1 MDRIKLCLL
10 PFFLVFF
17 ITGLPTQSYAESE
30 EAEGDT
36 EELGTIVVTA
46 SRYAEGIEEV
56 PASVT
61 VIDGEEIEARKAVAL
76 DETLGTAAGLGVFR
90 QGSLGEESNIRLR
103 GAEYN
108 HVLVLIDGVKA
119 NSPLDGAF
127 DFGDILA
134 EQIDRVEVVRGCMSA
149 LYGSEAMGGVVN
161 ILSARGTGPT
171 RYSLLLEGGSR
182 GTFRASASVQGQTDR
197 VRYSFGGSR
206 TDENTHSERDTFSAN
221 AFNGHVEIDLGGST
235 MLQVTSRYLGS
246 EKELGIFF
254 YWPGDPADS
263 DIPSQD
269 GTITFTHDPNRDLER
284 ERLFSSIGLI
294 HELYDWWTLEVKG
307 GLVLDDLYENNE
319 IDPDAEHV
327 TMSGRLN
334 MDARRLVATVQNRF
348 WIGDLDTIVAGFEYT
363 DERFML
369 NEYGTVN
376 TAGYGQAPDFDQTP
390 DFVNVDER
398 RRNSAFFLQN
408 NFHWDESLFVS
419 AGVRVDYSDDYGTVV
434 SPRGAVAYHFHRTD
448 TRLRA
453 GVGTGFRAPTFY
465 ELYYSP
471 FGDPTLDP
479 EEPPL
484 DPEES
489 ISYEAGF
496 DQGLLDRRVRIGA
509 TVFYIDYNELIR
521 TNPDYVP
528 GVPGL
533 YWLINTGEAFSRG
546 VEAEIRILPLE
557 GLELGAAYTYLETE
571 DLDTGEELP
580 IRPRHQTHLSATYR
594 RGPILARVDAH
605 LVGSHFDDLPY
616 IDIHGDLFT
625 PGRRDGYSHLDLAL
639 SYTLEE
645 PFRWIDELTPHIRL
659 SNILDEDYEAVG
671 GLPAPGFSTIVGLR
685 ASF

>member
-1 MDRIKLCLL
+1 MDRFKLYLL
-10 PFFLVFF
+10 PFLLVLF
-17 ITGLPTQSYAESE
+17 ITGLPTQSYAEPE

-36 EELGTIVVTA
+36 EELGTVVVTA

-76 DETLGTAAGLGVFR
+76 DEILGSAAGLHIFR

-103 GAEYN
+103 GAAYN

-119 NSPLDGAF
+119 NSPLTGAF

-161 ILSARGTGPT
+161 ILSSRGKGPN
-171 RYSLLLEGGSR
+171 RYSLLVEGGSR
-182 GTFRASASVQGQTDR
+182 GTLRASASVQGQTDR

-221 AFNGHVEIDLGGST
+221 AFNGNVEIDLSDST
-235 MLQVTSRYLGS
+235 VLRVSGRYLGS

-254 YWPGDPADS
+254 YWPGDPVD
-263 DIPSQD
+263 PSLPSMD
-269 GTITFTHDPNRDLER
+269 GPITFTHDPNRDLER

-307 GLVLDDLYENNE
+307 GLILDDLYENNE
-319 IDPDAEHV
+319 IDPDAEYV
-327 TMSGRLN
+327 TMSERLS

-363 DERFML
+363 DERLML
-369 NEYGTVN
+369 DEYGTLDSV
-376 TAGYGQAPDFDQTP
+376 GYFPP
-390 DFVNVDER
+390 EPPIRIEER
-398 RRNSAFFLQN
+398 RRTSAFFLQN
-408 NFHWDESLFVS
+408 NFQWDESLFVS
-419 AGVRVDYSDDYGTVV
+419 AGVRVDHSDDYGTVV
-434 SPRGAVAYHFHRTD
+434 SPKGAVAYHFHCTD

-465 ELYYSP
+465 ESHHPL
-471 FGDPTLDP
+471 FGNSTLDP
-479 EEPPL
+479 EE
-484 DPEES
+484 S
-489 ISYEAGF
+489 VSYEAGF
-496 DQGLLDRRVRIGA
+496 DQGFLDRRVRLGA
-509 TVFYIDYNELIR
+509 TVFYIDYNELIG
-521 TNPDYVP
+521 TNPDFNPLALP
-528 GVPGL
+528 GEPES
-533 YWLINTGEAFSRG
+533 YWLINVGEAFSRG
-546 VEAEIRILPLE
+546 VEAEVRILPLE

-594 RGPILARVDAH
+594 RGPVMARVDAL
-605 LVGSHFDDLPY
+605 LVGSHFDDLTY
-616 IDIHGDLFT
+616 IDIDGDLFT
-625 PGRRDGYSHLDLAL
+625 PGRRSGYSLLDLAL

>member
-1 MDRIKLCLL
+1 MDRFKLCLL
-10 PFFLVFF
+10 SFFLVLF
-17 ITGLPTQSYAESE
+17 ITGLPTQSYAEQE

-36 EELGTIVVTA
+36 EELGTVVVTA

-76 DETLGTAAGLGVFR
+76 DETLGSAAGLHIFR

-103 GAEYN
+103 GTEYN
-108 HVLVLIDGVKA
+108 QVLVLIDGVKA

-161 ILSARGTGPT
+161 ILSAHGRGPN

-182 GTFRASASVQGQTDR
+182 GTFRASASVQGETKR

-221 AFNGHVEIDLGGST
+221 AFNGNVEIDLGGST

-254 YWPGDPADS
+254 YWPGDPVD
-263 DIPSQD
+263 PSLPSMD
-269 GTITFTHDPNRDLER
+269 GPISFVHDPNRDLER
-284 ERLFSSIGLI
+284 ERLFSSIGLM
-294 HELYDWWTLEVKG
+294 HEFYDWWTLEVKG

-319 IDPDAEHV
+319 IDPDAEYV
-327 TMSGRLN
+327 TMSDRLN

-363 DERFML
+363 DERFTL
-369 NEYGTVN
+369 DEYGTIDS
-376 TAGYGQAPDFDQTP
+376 AGYGPPEYAPP
-390 DFVNVDER
+390 LDER

-408 NFHWDESLFVS
+408 NFQWDESLFVT
-419 AGVRVDYSDDYGTVV
+419 AGVRVDHSDDYGTVV
-434 SPRGAVAYHFHRTD
+434 SPRGAVAYHFRRTD

-453 GVGTGFRAPTFY
+453 GAGTSFRAPTFY
-465 ELYYSP
+465 ESHHPL
-471 FGDPTLDP
+471 FGNPTLDP
-479 EEPPL
+479 EE
-484 DPEES
+484 S
-489 ISYEAGF
+489 VSYEAGF
-496 DQGLLDRRVRIGA
+496 DQGLLERRVRIGA
-509 TVFYIDYNELIR
+509 TVFYIDYNELIGA
-521 TNPDYVP
+521 NPDFNPLATP
-528 GVPGL
+528 GKPES
-533 YWLINTGEAFSRG
+533 YWLINVGEAFSRG
-546 VEAEIRILPLE
+546 VEAEVRILPLE

-571 DLDTGEELP
+571 DLDTGDELP

-594 RGPILARVDAH
+594 RGPILARVDAL

-616 IDIHGDLFT
+616 VDIDGDLFT
-625 PGRRDGYSHLDLAL
+625 PGRQSGYSLLDLAL

-659 SNILDEDYEAVG
+659 SNILDEDYDAVG
-671 GLPAPGFSTIVGLR
+671 GFPAPGFSTIIGLR